1 MNNHQKAPERL
12 EGNAG
17 KTFAKQ
23 HLVQIQADAVNGK
36 ILWRNLTTG
45 DFWKEY
51 FPWPEAHGDGPSVFV
66 KISADEAE
74 REFRDVSG
82 M

>member
-1 MNNHQKAPERL
+1 MNSNQQTPERL

-17 KTFAKQ
+17 KEFAKQ
-23 HLVQIQADAVNGK
+23 HLVQLKTDAVNGK
-36 ILWRNLTTG
+36 ILWRNPTTG

-74 REFRDVSG
+74 REFQDVS
-82 M
+82 